1 MFATGCSKVGTVP
14 TPCISWCL
22 CSVQILMYNFSM
34 TTNVNIQEINNG
46 LSSNV
51 KLRDNNAVHYFF
63 LMTLTCV
70 VKVVVKIWAVN

>member
-1 MFATGCSKVGTVP
+1 
-14 TPCISWCL
+14 
-22 CSVQILMYNFSM
+22 M